1 MLMLMLMLM
10 LPQLKVKSLSMA
22 PGLHV
27 ACAHTAGDRVY
38 TWPFRDGYLGAYHAL
53 DSSTP

>member
-1 MLMLMLMLM
+1 MLMLMLM